1 MERPLRQKPSPYP
14 GAVAWSRDNILAVG
28 QERSVALL
36 NPADLVDGD
45 AGFVRLADDTA
56 PGSGAQ
62 DAAFPAGIENQRRHT
77 DALAMRGMLHRPAR
91 PEVAARQVAWSPVL
105 DVKEKNTPPRCVLL
119 VVSTTH
125 AVTVHAPSARDTGSE
140 WPEVC
145 DLSQLERMARER
157 EDEAEDATAAGAGAD
172 AAPAPRA
179 PRETSAHVASILRTA
194 AALPA
199 LPAPPATPAA
209 AATARCSLPA
219 PAPAREPSPPPPN
232 ALEKGARA
240 EVDRGDGEWLPAT
253 AEEVLGREFGPFRV
267 KVRYVV
273 PPAKDAEEEW
283 LVFAERPEL
292 VVSRTGID
300 EMRRDERFASH
311 FKFPPANAA
320 AVGNVPGKN
329 YRLRSAALGPEPRA
343 GAAGAGDPKPELADA
358 RPFAVHTDSASDD
371 DTPIAMLAAAAPAPA
386 PDPPKPAAKRARTA
400 APAKVGEKLKE
411 AYTEQLSAEAR
422 GAARA
427 AVEKARAGGSLAPA
441 DAAAMATK
449 AVFEKASADE
459 KMLACVATID
469 NASEVKRARNDALVA
484 LSHRARDAFLEA
496 RAGVGSKA
504 VYAKGKHIM
513 AGTPDGKCLDA
524 TIATAKELIERAMK
538 KANVKGS
545 MDLKAFAKEAK
556 KFSRLAVG
564 EPTTSVAGAG
574 GAAAAPPPRAARR
587 SAAAVV
593 VVDSDSDSDDA
604 PIIDMVRSPRP
615 AASGRTAQDRG
626 VGVDHRGA
634 RSGDCGDA
642 IDAASLR
649 RAERLAAL
657 CAAWSSS
664 SDAAG
669 ASLVAV
675 GAKSGDAVLWSARAR
690 RSTPTREGD
699 GSRAMLSRAM
709 LGVEVCRLGST
720 RVANGWVTALAWADD
735 GASLVVG
742 ASDGTVTAWR
752 VAENAA
758 AFSKTFSKTPL
769 LERSETF
776 CAADGVT
783 VTALAVDETASR
795 GSLVAAGK
803 ASGAVSVFRT
813 EAGAPAK
820 AQVKSSR
827 VFFEPVAGAAWCA
840 SPLASGVSRLVVTSS
855 SGRSASMDATEPE
868 KAPDRAS
875 SGPAVRLT
883 AAFELTP
890 PSVVGPTP
898 LRVPG
903 AAAPDG
909 ADVPAEFHAGI
920 AASPAGVFLA
930 RARAFHNS
938 ATASSHV
945 KANEKDGK
953 TQIAARMRRG
963 ALAIENVFGVSGNP
977 EALERAVARAASAR
991 SKKDTSLGSLWDV
1004 RAAAA
1009 ALGAEGHAA
1018 ASRGADGAAKR
1029 AGRDEQAKARA
1040 ARMRNALVSASEVS
1054 IPPDAPE
1061 GLACR
1066 ACGARE
1072 DSAGSASRV
1081 CARCALPLRAA
1092 LESTMGLKSVVI

>member
-1 MERPLRQKPSPYP
+1 
-14 GAVAWSRDNILAVG
+14 
-28 QERSVALL
+28 
-36 NPADLVDGD
+36 
-45 AGFVRLADDTA
+45 
-56 PGSGAQ
+56 
-62 DAAFPAGIENQRRHT
+62 
-77 DALAMRGMLHRPAR
+77 
-91 PEVAARQVAWSPVL
+91 
-105 DVKEKNTPPRCVLL
+105 
-119 VVSTTH
+119 
-125 AVTVHAPSARDTGSE
+125 
-140 WPEVC
+140 
-145 DLSQLERMARER
+145 
-157 EDEAEDATAAGAGAD
+157 
-172 AAPAPRA
+172 
-179 PRETSAHVASILRTA
+179 
-194 AALPA
+194 
-199 LPAPPATPAA
+199 
-209 AATARCSLPA
+209 
-219 PAPAREPSPPPPN
+219 
-232 ALEKGARA
+232 
-240 EVDRGDGEWLPAT
+240 
-253 AEEVLGREFGPFRV
+253 
-267 KVRYVV
+267 
-273 PPAKDAEEEW
+273 
-283 LVFAERPEL
+283 
-292 VVSRTGID
+292 
-300 EMRRDERFASH
+300 
-311 FKFPPANAA
+311 
-320 AVGNVPGKN
+320 
-329 YRLRSAALGPEPRA
+329 
-343 GAAGAGDPKPELADA
+343 
-358 RPFAVHTDSASDD
+358 
-371 DTPIAMLAAAAPAPA
+371 
-386 PDPPKPAAKRARTA
+386 
-400 APAKVGEKLKE
+400 
-411 AYTEQLSAEAR
+411 
-422 GAARA
+422 
-427 AVEKARAGGSLAPA
+427 
-441 DAAAMATK
+441 MATK

-459 KMLACVATID
+459 KMLACVATTD

-564 EPTTSVAGAG
+564 EPTTSAAGAG
-574 GAAAAPPPRAARR
+574 GGAAAPPPRAARR

-604 PIIDMVRSPRP
+604 PIIDMARSPRP

-634 RSGDCGDA
+634 RSGGCGDA
-642 IDAASLR
+642 SDASSLR

-657 CAAWSSS
+657 CAAWSSP

-690 RSTPTREGD
+690 LPREGD
-699 GSRAMLSRAM
+699 GSRAM

-758 AFSKTFSKTPL
+758 ARSFSKTAKTPL
-769 LERSETF
+769 LERFETF

-783 VTALAVDETASR
+783 VTTLAVDETASR

-868 KAPDRAS
+868 KTPDRATP
-875 SGPAVRLT
+875 GPALT

-890 PSVVGPTP
+890 PSVIGPTP

-920 AASPAGVFLA
+920 AASPAGVFVA

-963 ALAIENVFGVSGNP
+963 ALAIENALVSGNP

-991 SKKDTSLGSLWDV
+991 SKKETSFGSLWDV

-1018 ASRGADGAAKR
+1018 ASRGADCAAKR

>member
-1 MERPLRQKPSPYP
+1 M
-14 GAVAWSRDNILAVG
+14 
-28 QERSVALL
+28 
-36 NPADLVDGD
+36 
-45 AGFVRLADDTA
+45 
-56 PGSGAQ
+56 
-62 DAAFPAGIENQRRHT
+62 
-77 DALAMRGMLHRPAR
+77 
-91 PEVAARQVAWSPVL
+91 
-105 DVKEKNTPPRCVLL
+105 
-119 VVSTTH
+119 
-125 AVTVHAPSARDTGSE
+125 
-140 WPEVC
+140 
-145 DLSQLERMARER
+145 
-157 EDEAEDATAAGAGAD
+157 
-172 AAPAPRA
+172 
-179 PRETSAHVASILRTA
+179 
-194 AALPA
+194 
-199 LPAPPATPAA
+199 
-209 AATARCSLPA
+209 
-219 PAPAREPSPPPPN
+219 
-232 ALEKGARA
+232 
-240 EVDRGDGEWLPAT
+240 
-253 AEEVLGREFGPFRV
+253 
-267 KVRYVV
+267 
-273 PPAKDAEEEW
+273 
-283 LVFAERPEL
+283 FAERPEL
-292 VVSRTGID
+292 VVWRTGSD

-358 RPFAVHTDSASDD
+358 RPFAMHADSASDD
-371 DTPIAMLAAAAPAPA
+371 DTPIAMLAAAAAAAP
-386 PDPPKPAAKRARTA
+386 PDPPKPAAKRARA
-400 APAKVGEKLKE
+400 PPPPAKVGEKLKE

-441 DAAAMATK
+441 DAAATATK

-524 TIATAKELIERAMK
+524 TIATAKELIEQAMK
-538 KANVKGS
+538 KANVKGA

-564 EPTTSVAGAG
+564 EPTTSSAAGAG
-574 GAAAAPPPRAARR
+574 AAAAAPPPRAARR

-626 VGVDHRGA
+626 VRVDHRGA
-634 RSGDCGDA
+634 RSGGCVSGDVS
-642 IDAASLR
+642 SLR

-690 RSTPTREGD
+690 LPREGD
-699 GSRAMLSRAM
+699 GSRGASRAM
-709 LGVEVCRLGST
+709 LGVEMRRLGST
-720 RVANGWVTALAWADD
+720 RVANAWVTALAWADD

-758 AFSKTFSKTPL
+758 ARNTSGTPL

-783 VTALAVDETASR
+783 VTALAVDETANR

-813 EAGAPAK
+813 ETRAPEK

-840 SPLASGVSRLVVTSS
+840 SPLASGVSRLVVTST
-855 SGRSASMDATEPE
+855 SGRSTSMDATEPE
-868 KAPDRAS
+868 KAPDRAA
-875 SGPAVRLT
+875 SGPALT

-890 PSVVGPTP
+890 PSVIGPAP
-898 LRVPG
+898 LPFL
-903 AAAPDG
+903 APPAPDG
-909 ADVPAEFHAGI
+909 ADVPADFYAGI
-920 AASPAGVFLA
+920 AASPAGVFVA

-938 ATASSHV
+938 ATASFHV
-945 KANEKDGK
+945 KGNEKDGK

-963 ALAIENVFGVSGNP
+963 ALAIENALGENP
-977 EALERAVARAASAR
+977 DMLERSRAPRRRARKKRRPSGHFGGARGGPRRWVPRATPRHRAAPMARRSAR
-991 SKKDTSLGSLWDV
+991 GETSRPSGERERERWFRRRRFRS
-1004 RAAAA
+1004 
-1009 ALGAEGHAA
+1009 
-1018 ASRGADGAAKR
+1018 
-1029 AGRDEQAKARA
+1029 
-1040 ARMRNALVSASEVS
+1040 
-1054 IPPDAPE
+1054 PPT
-1061 GLACR
+1061 R
-1066 ACGARE
+1066 R
-1072 DSAGSASRV
+1072 RY
-1081 CARCALPLRAA
+1081 
-1092 LESTMGLKSVVI
+1092 I

>member
-105 DVKEKNTPPRCVLL
+105 DVKEKNTPPRSVLL

-157 EDEAEDATAAGAGAD
+157 EDEAEDATAAGAGAGAD

-371 DTPIAMLAAAAPAPA
+371 DTPIAMLAAAPPAPA

-422 GAARA
+422 SAARA

-459 KMLACVATID
+459 KMLACVATTD

-564 EPTTSVAGAG
+564 EPTTSAAGAG
-574 GAAAAPPPRAARR
+574 GGAAAPPPRAARR

-604 PIIDMVRSPRP
+604 PIIDIVRSPRP

-634 RSGDCGDA
+634 RSGGCGDA
-642 IDAASLR
+642 SDASSLR

-690 RSTPTREGD
+690 LPREGD
-699 GSRAMLSRAM
+699 RSRAM

-752 VAENAA
+752 VPENAA
-758 AFSKTFSKTPL
+758 ARSFSKTPL

-783 VTALAVDETASR
+783 VTTLAVDETASR

-827 VFFEPVAGAAWCA
+827 VFFEPIAGAAWCA

-868 KAPDRAS
+868 KAPDRATP
-875 SGPAVRLT
+875 GPALT

-890 PSVVGPTP
+890 PSVIGPTP

-920 AASPAGVFLA
+920 AASPAGVFVA

-963 ALAIENVFGVSGNP
+963 ALAIENAIENVSGNP

-991 SKKDTSLGSLWDV
+991 SKKETSFGSLWDV

-1009 ALGAEGHAA
+1009 ALGAEGYAA
-1018 ASRGADGAAKR
+1018 ASRGADCAAKR

>member
-105 DVKEKNTPPRCVLL
+105 DVKEKNTPPRSVLL

-157 EDEAEDATAAGAGAD
+157 EDEAEDATATAAGAD
-172 AAPAPRA
+172 TAPAPRA
-179 PRETSAHVASILRTA
+179 PRETSAHVASILCAA

-273 PPAKDAEEEW
+273 PPAKDADEEW

-292 VVSRTGID
+292 VVWRTGSD

-358 RPFAVHTDSASDD
+358 RPFAMHADSASDD
-371 DTPIAMLAAAAPAPA
+371 DTPIAMLAAAAAAAP

-441 DAAAMATK
+441 DAAATATK

-459 KMLACVATID
+459 KMLACVATTD

-524 TIATAKELIERAMK
+524 TIATAKELIEQAMK
-538 KANVKGS
+538 KANVKGA

-564 EPTTSVAGAG
+564 EPTTSAAGAG
-574 GAAAAPPPRAARR
+574 AAAAAPPPRAARR

-626 VGVDHRGA
+626 VRVDHRGA
-634 RSGDCGDA
+634 RSGGCVSGDVS
-642 IDAASLR
+642 SLR

-690 RSTPTREGD
+690 LPREGD
-699 GSRAMLSRAM
+699 GSRGASRAM
-709 LGVEVCRLGST
+709 LGVEMRRLGST
-720 RVANGWVTALAWADD
+720 RVANAWVTALAWADD

-758 AFSKTFSKTPL
+758 ARNTSGTPL

-783 VTALAVDETASR
+783 VTALAVDETANR

-813 EAGAPAK
+813 ETRAPEK

-840 SPLASGVSRLVVTSS
+840 SPLASGVSRLVVTST
-855 SGRSASMDATEPE
+855 SGRSTSMDATEPE
-868 KAPDRAS
+868 KAPDRAA
-875 SGPAVRLT
+875 SGPALT

-890 PSVVGPTP
+890 PSVIGPAP

-909 ADVPAEFHAGI
+909 ADVPADFYAGI
-920 AASPAGVFLA
+920 AASPAGVFVA

-938 ATASSHV
+938 ATASFHV
-945 KANEKDGK
+945 KGNEKDGK

-963 ALAIENVFGVSGNP
+963 ALAIENALGENP
-977 EALERAVARAASAR
+977 DMLERAVARAASAR
-991 SKKDTSLGSLWDV
+991 SKKETSLGSLWDV

-1054 IPPDAPE
+1054 LPPDAPE

-1072 DSAGSASRV
+1072 DSADSASRV

>member
-1 MERPLRQKPSPYP
+1 
-14 GAVAWSRDNILAVG
+14 
-28 QERSVALL
+28 
-36 NPADLVDGD
+36 
-45 AGFVRLADDTA
+45 
-56 PGSGAQ
+56 
-62 DAAFPAGIENQRRHT
+62 
-77 DALAMRGMLHRPAR
+77 
-91 PEVAARQVAWSPVL
+91 
-105 DVKEKNTPPRCVLL
+105 
-119 VVSTTH
+119 
-125 AVTVHAPSARDTGSE
+125 
-140 WPEVC
+140 
-145 DLSQLERMARER
+145 
-157 EDEAEDATAAGAGAD
+157 
-172 AAPAPRA
+172 
-179 PRETSAHVASILRTA
+179 
-194 AALPA
+194 
-199 LPAPPATPAA
+199 
-209 AATARCSLPA
+209 
-219 PAPAREPSPPPPN
+219 
-232 ALEKGARA
+232 
-240 EVDRGDGEWLPAT
+240 
-253 AEEVLGREFGPFRV
+253 
-267 KVRYVV
+267 
-273 PPAKDAEEEW
+273 
-283 LVFAERPEL
+283 
-292 VVSRTGID
+292 
-300 EMRRDERFASH
+300 
-311 FKFPPANAA
+311 
-320 AVGNVPGKN
+320 
-329 YRLRSAALGPEPRA
+329 
-343 GAAGAGDPKPELADA
+343 
-358 RPFAVHTDSASDD
+358 
-371 DTPIAMLAAAAPAPA
+371 
-386 PDPPKPAAKRARTA
+386 
-400 APAKVGEKLKE
+400 
-411 AYTEQLSAEAR
+411 
-422 GAARA
+422 
-427 AVEKARAGGSLAPA
+427 
-441 DAAAMATK
+441 
-449 AVFEKASADE
+449 
-459 KMLACVATID
+459 
-469 NASEVKRARNDALVA
+469 
-484 LSHRARDAFLEA
+484 
-496 RAGVGSKA
+496 
-504 VYAKGKHIM
+504 
-513 AGTPDGKCLDA
+513 
-524 TIATAKELIERAMK
+524 
-538 KANVKGS
+538 
-545 MDLKAFAKEAK
+545 
-556 KFSRLAVG
+556 
-564 EPTTSVAGAG
+564 
-574 GAAAAPPPRAARR
+574 
-587 SAAAVV
+587 
-593 VVDSDSDSDDA
+593 
-604 PIIDMVRSPRP
+604 
-615 AASGRTAQDRG
+615 
-626 VGVDHRGA
+626 
-634 RSGDCGDA
+634 
-642 IDAASLR
+642 
-649 RAERLAAL
+649 
-657 CAAWSSS
+657 
-664 SDAAG
+664 
-669 ASLVAV
+669 
-675 GAKSGDAVLWSARAR
+675 
-690 RSTPTREGD
+690 
-699 GSRAMLSRAM
+699 MLSRAM

-776 CAADGVT
+776 CAADGVA

-868 KAPDRAS
+868 KAPDRATP
-875 SGPAVRLT
+875 GPALT

-920 AASPAGVFLA
+920 AASPAGVFVA

-945 KANEKDGK
+945 KGNEKDGK

-963 ALAIENVFGVSGNP
+963 ALAIENALGGNP

-991 SKKDTSLGSLWDV
+991 SKKETSLSFGSLWDV

-1054 IPPDAPE
+1054 LPPDAPE